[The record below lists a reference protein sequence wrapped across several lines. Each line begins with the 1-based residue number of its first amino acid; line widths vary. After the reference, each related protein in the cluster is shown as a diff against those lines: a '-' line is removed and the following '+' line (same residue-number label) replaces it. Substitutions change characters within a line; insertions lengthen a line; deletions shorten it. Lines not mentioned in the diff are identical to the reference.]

1 MADLLKK
8 ILVQLCS
15 CFRTI
20 KLWCLDSGQLLQT
33 LAASGWVA
41 QVTLLPAGSHNSP
54 YEFRNSLLAADQSS
68 IRLYSWPVQHGS
80 TYGDIS
86 TIQASDLSMTLDEE
100 TSVRKFL
107 LQERHIMYV
116 QDGMIVV
123 QDLVSCAQ
131 VKCFRTE
138 CRDMVLVASGAR
150 YMLVTMWESC
160 LKNSKLAIFNVAD
173 GELVGTYP
181 IPL

>member
-1 MADLLKK
+1 MLE
-8 ILVQLCS
+8 
-15 CFRTI
+15 
-20 KLWCLDSGQLLQT
+20 T

-41 QVTLLPAGSHNSP
+41 QVTLLPAGGHNSP
-54 YEFRNSLLAADQSS
+54 YELRNSLLAADQSS

-80 TYGDIS
+80 TYGDID
-86 TIQASDLSMTLDEE
+86 TIQASDLSIAVDKKVSL
-100 TSVRKFL
+100 RKFL
-107 LQERHIMYV
+107 LQEKHIMYV

-138 CRDMVLVASGAR
+138 CRDMVLLASGAR
-150 YMLVTMWESC
+150 YVLVTMWESC
-160 LKNSKLAIFNVAD
+160 LKNCKLAVFNVAD

-181 IPL
+181 MPL

>member
-1 MADLLKK
+1 LLE
-8 ILVQLCS
+8 
-15 CFRTI
+15 
-20 KLWCLDSGQLLQT
+20 T

-54 YEFRNSLLAADQSS
+54 YELRNSLLAADQSG

-80 TYGDIS
+80 AYGDIG
-86 TIQASDLSMTLDEE
+86 TIQASDLSIPLDKNV
-100 TSVRKFL
+100 SVRKFL
-107 LQERHIMYV
+107 LQGRHILYV
-116 QDGMIVV
+116 QDGTIVV

-138 CRDMVLVASGAR
+138 YRDIVLLASGAR

-160 LKNSKLAIFNVAD
+160 LKNSKLAIFDVAD
-173 GELVGTYP
+173 GELVGTSP
-181 IPL
+181 MPL